1 MLIVADS
8 SSIINLLNFNALEL
22 VYKHYEKIIIPNKV
36 YEELTTKYY
45 YDERVKI
52 LNNNKNIEIKKVN
65 DMSSLSKITDKNFH
79 EGEREAIALAL
90 ETKINNI
97 LIDDVRGKEYAKVFN
112 LNIETTPSIIIKN
125 FKTDKI
131 EITPFKNLF
140 SNMLENTM
148 FDKKR
153 TQTIGNLLSKLNENN
168 KKEIIEE
175 IEKEIPIVR
184 KINK

>member
-65 DMSSLSKITDKNFH
+65 DMNSL
-79 EGEREAIALAL
+79 
-90 ETKINNI
+90 
-97 LIDDVRGKEYAKVFN
+97 
-112 LNIETTPSIIIKN
+112 
-125 FKTDKI
+125 
-131 EITPFKNLF
+131 
-140 SNMLENTM
+140 
-148 FDKKR
+148 
-153 TQTIGNLLSKLNENN
+153 
-168 KKEIIEE
+168 
-175 IEKEIPIVR
+175 
-184 KINK
+184 